1 MIEKQIATELGVKP
15 QQVVA
20 AINLLD
26 EGSTVPFIARY
37 RKEMTGALDDAQLRT
52 LQQRLTYLR
61 ELDARKQ
68 LVINNIRELNQL
80 SSDLEKKIAATLSKT
95 ELEELYQ
102 PFKSKRVTKAQQAR
116 EAGLEQLLSDIIKQP
131 NSAPASLAVNYRSKS
146 NNFSDAD
153 SCLEGAKAILSDQLM
168 GQVSILQN
176 LRDSIWHHGILS
188 SSVIKKKESEGTKFR
203 DYFAYS
209 EAIKKIPSHRM
220 LAILRG
226 VNEGILKVELSLD
239 NEESLQSQ
247 LSHALRLPKQGQGG
261 MWLQQTVHETWRK
274 RCKPKLSKEL
284 INRQKENAETEA
296 IQVFS
301 RNLKQLLL
309 AAPAGSKSTLGLDP
323 GLRTGVKVAVVDGT
337 GKLTAYDTIYP
348 HPPHKRWDESIQQ
361 LQKLC
366 KQHNVELISIGNGT
380 GSRETDKLVTELQQ
394 KHPELTFEKLIT
406 SEAGASVYSASEL
419 AAAEFPDLDV
429 TIRGAVSIARRL
441 QDPLAELVKIE
452 PKAIGVGQY
461 QHDVNQNQLSTSLDA
476 VIEDCVNAV
485 GVDLN
490 SASEALLNHVSG
502 LNSTLAKN
510 IVNFRDE
517 NGPFQNR
524 IQLKKVPRLGPKAFE
539 QSAAFLRI
547 NHGSQPLDSS
557 GVHPEAY
564 GLVKRIAQNRDKSVS
579 QLIGN
584 SDLLGRL
591 NAVDYIDDQFGIYTV
606 KDILNELD
614 KPGRDPRPEFKTA
627 TLREGVEKISDLY
640 EGMELEGT
648 VTNVTNFGAFVDVG
662 VHQDG
667 LVHIS
672 QLADRFVKDPHD
684 VVSTGQI
691 VKVRVTEVDTDRKR
705 IALSM
710 RSQQVSPANRPQK
723 KPTKHTN
730 KQTNNSMSAA
740 FKQAALKK

>member
-1 MIEKQIATELGVKP
+1 MIEKQIATELGVQP
-15 QQVVA
+15 QQVKA
-20 AINLLD
+20 AMQLLD

-37 RKEMTGALDDAQLRT
+37 RKEMTGALDDGQLRT

-61 ELDARKQ
+61 ELGARKE

-95 ELEELYQ
+95 ELEDLYQ

-116 EAGLEQLLSDIIKQP
+116 EAGLEQLLSNIIKQP
-131 NSAPASLAVNYRSKS
+131 NSAPETLAVNYCGKSK
-146 NNFSDAD
+146 NFNDAG

-168 GQVSILQN
+168 AQIPLLQN
-176 LRDSIWHHGILS
+176 LRDTLWHQGIFS
-188 SSVIKKKESEGTKFR
+188 TSVIKKKESEGAKFR
-203 DYFAYS
+203 DYFSYS

-226 VNEGILKVELSLD
+226 VNEGILKSDLSLD
-239 NEESLQSQ
+239 NEERLQSQ
-247 LSHALRLPKQGQGG
+247 LSHSLTLPKQGQGG
-261 MWLQQTVHETWRK
+261 IWLQQAVHETWRK

-284 INRQKENAETEA
+284 INRQKENADTEA

-301 RNLKQLLL
+301 RNLKELLL

-323 GLRTGVKVAVVDGT
+323 GLRTGVKVAIVDGT
-337 GKLTAYDTIYP
+337 GKLVAYDTIYP
-348 HPPHKRWDESIQQ
+348 HPPHKRWDESIDC

-366 KQHNVELISIGNGT
+366 KQHQVELVSIGNGT
-380 GSRETDKLVTELQQ
+380 GSRETDKLVAELKQ
-394 KHPELTFEKLIT
+394 KHPELTFKKLIT

-510 IVNFRDE
+510 IVSFRDE

-539 QSAAFLRI
+539 QSAAFLRV
-547 NHGSQPLDSS
+547 NNGTQPLDSS

-564 GLVKRIAQNRDKSVS
+564 GLVKRIAQNSNKSLS

-584 SDLLGRL
+584 SDLLSRL

-606 KDILNELD
+606 KDILKELD

-627 TLREGVEKISDLY
+627 TLREGVEKIADLY

-710 RSQQVSPANRPQK
+710 RSQQNPSPKRSQK
-723 KPTKHTN
+723 TSKNDTN
-730 KQTNNSMSAA
+730 SSMSAA
-740 FKQAALKK
+740 FQRATLKK